1 MHFSL
6 EKHQDQRH
14 CCVQAMMG
22 WQVMVIGLLLLFHPE
37 RRTVEANSAEDDTT
51 AAAQKAKRNLALL
64 YTVIRDV
71 ALPPVNDSATGDEPV
86 DQRLVLLLPGK
97 VLSYNDYFPGDEYE
111 ASLED
116 PLHDGRQVPIPPR
129 VMDNMFQ
136 LADVIPGIDPL
147 RGAESGE
154 SMAIIYESIL
164 NQIEVKGFAE
174 KTEAEKERY
183 LSALEYL
190 AEEIS
195 DPLNVTENVT
205 RFQLYRRSQDLYNQK
220 RLDMEDIIAAKRD
233 ELPSIEFEHW
243 FQRNYPSLN
252 SAVEGAY
259 TEWLIFGQ
267 KEIVELYKSYLDV
280 ESPGIELQEAR
291 MALRASGLAA
301 LDRTRTIYP
310 VSFTPSNWYRYLTNV
325 TAV

>member
-1 MHFSL
+1 M
-6 EKHQDQRH
+6 
-14 CCVQAMMG
+14 QAMG
-22 WQVMVIGLLLLFHPE
+22 WRIMVVSLLLLLHRE
-37 RRTVEANSAEDDTT
+37 SRMVEANSAVDDTT
-51 AAAQKAKRNLALL
+51 AALANAKDNLAKL
-64 YTVIRDV
+64 YSVIRDV
-71 ALPPVNDSATGDEPV
+71 ALPPANETATGDEPV
-86 DQRLVLLLPGK
+86 NQRLVLLLPGK

-147 RGAESGE
+147 RGAETGE

-174 KTEAEKERY
+174 KTETEKERY

-190 AEEIS
+190 AEEIP
-195 DPLNVTENVT
+195 DPLDVTENVT

-220 RLDMEDIIAAKRD
+220 RLDMEDLIASKRE

-252 SAVEGAY
+252 SGVEGAY

-280 ESPGIELQEAR
+280 ESPGIDLQEAR
-291 MALRASGLAA
+291 MSLRASGLAA

-325 TAV
+325 TSV

>member
-1 MHFSL
+1 M
-6 EKHQDQRH
+6 EWRTTY
-14 CCVQAMMG
+14 
-22 WQVMVIGLLLLFHPE
+22 LLLLSVLILHEFGF
-37 RRTVEANSAEDDTT
+37 VEANAQQDVTN
-51 AAAQKAKRNLALL
+51 AADKAGRNLAKL
-64 YTVIRDV
+64 YAVIRDI
-71 ALPPVNDSATGDEPV
+71 ALPPVNDSATGDEPIS
-86 DQRLVLLLPGK
+86 QRLVMLLPGK
-97 VLSYNDYFPGDEYE
+97 VLSYYDYFPGDEYE

-147 RGAESGE
+147 RGAGTGE
-154 SMAIIYESIL
+154 SMAIIYDNIL
-164 NQIEVKGFAE
+164 NQIEVKDFTK
-174 KTEAEKERY
+174 KTETEKERY
-183 LSALEYL
+183 VTALEYL
-190 AEEIS
+190 AEEVP
-195 DPLNVTENVT
+195 DPLNVEENVT

-220 RLDMEDIIAAKRD
+220 RLEMEETIASKRE
-233 ELPSIEFEHW
+233 ELSGIEFEHW

-252 SAVEGAY
+252 SGVEGAY

-280 ESPGIELQEAR
+280 ESPGIDLQEAR
-291 MALRASGLAA
+291 MALRASGLAS
-301 LDRTRTIYP
+301 LDRTRTTYP

>member
-1 MHFSL
+1 MV
-6 EKHQDQRH
+6 QR
-14 CCVQAMMG
+14 V
-22 WQVMVIGLLLLFHPE
+22 LLLSTLFVLLQCHFGS
-37 RRTVEANSAEDDTT
+37 VEAQDVVGNVRGASTE
-51 AAAQKAKRNLALL
+51 NLAKL
-64 YTVIRDV
+64 YTVIRNV
-71 ALPPVNDSATGDEPV
+71 ALPPVNESATGDEPV
-86 DQRLVLLLPGK
+86 SQRLVMLLPGK

-116 PLHDGRQVPIPPR
+116 PLHEGRQIPIPPR

-147 RGAESGE
+147 RGAETGE
-154 SMAIIYESIL
+154 SMATIYDNIL
-164 NQIEVKGFAE
+164 NQIEVKGFAD

-183 LSALEYL
+183 LVALEYL
-190 AEEIS
+190 AEEIP
-195 DPLNVTENVT
+195 DPLNVTQNVT

-220 RLDMEDIIAAKRD
+220 RLDMEDMIASKRE
-233 ELPSIEFEHW
+233 ELPAIEFEHW

-280 ESPGIELQEAR
+280 ESPGIDLQEAR